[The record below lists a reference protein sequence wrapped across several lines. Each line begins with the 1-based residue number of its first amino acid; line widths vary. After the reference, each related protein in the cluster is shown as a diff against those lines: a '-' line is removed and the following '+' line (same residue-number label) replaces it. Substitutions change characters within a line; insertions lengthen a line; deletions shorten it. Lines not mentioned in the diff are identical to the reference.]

1 MPDVPAAGGAVVFQ
15 VDAARPEA
23 EHAAPTH
30 RARCRVPRLLMLA
43 ALLLSGAALAHDPS
57 VRPRPEPVQVHDP
70 MNCFCRAQGRTF
82 AVGETACL
90 RTSEG
95 PRVAECGM
103 VLNNTSWQ
111 FTARPCPES

>member
-1 MPDVPAAGGAVVFQ
+1 
-15 VDAARPEA
+15 
-23 EHAAPTH
+23 
-30 RARCRVPRLLMLA
+30 
-43 ALLLSGAALAHDPS
+43 
-57 VRPRPEPVQVHDP
+57 

-82 AVGETACL
+82 AIGETTCL
-90 RTSEG
+90 STSEG

>member
-1 MPDVPAAGGAVVFQ
+1 M
-15 VDAARPEA
+15 
-23 EHAAPTH
+23 
-30 RARCRVPRLLMLA
+30 PRLSIALA
-43 ALLLSGAALAHDPS
+43 AAALAVAAGPSAAHDPAAA
-57 VRPRPEPVQVHDP
+57 EPAQYQLHDP
-70 MNCFCRAQGRTF
+70 ANCFCRAQGKTF

-90 RTSEG
+90 RTGEG

>member
-1 MPDVPAAGGAVVFQ
+1 MS
-15 VDAARPEA
+15 
-23 EHAAPTH
+23 
-30 RARCRVPRLLMLA
+30 RLLIA
-43 ALLLSGAALAHDPS
+43 FSTALLASSAALAHDAGAGA
-57 VRPRPEPVQVHDP
+57 RPDAVPVQAHDP
-70 MNCFCRAQGRTF
+70 LNCFCRAQGRTF

>member
-1 MPDVPAAGGAVVFQ
+1 MRAS
-15 VDAARPEA
+15 
-23 EHAAPTH
+23 TH
-30 RARCRVPRLLMLA
+30 RARYRVPRLLMLA
-43 ALLLSGAALAHDPS
+43 VLLLSGAALAHDPS
-57 VRPRPEPVQVHDP
+57 ARPQPEPVQVHDP